1 MKTQAIAR
9 FASLLSAA
17 LIAASSPALAQSDKQ
32 DYSAAERLLFMT
44 NQMSS
49 VKSPASIRYSFR
61 KSGSLEDGFEDNVV
75 LSTARQA
82 DGTCCVANT
91 DFFTGSRKLP
101 LPETPAPE
109 GNPVILH
116 FLERDI
122 AEMKRLTKG
131 STNHFRKLIR
141 MAAYQSATVSD
152 TTFAYKGGV
161 VKGQEVRFSPY
172 LEDPNRPKY
181 EQLSRKQYRFF
192 LSPAVPGGVYGI
204 RTQVDGEAAGSPPI
218 VVEELLVDGGSSPS
232 PSKSQ

>member
-1 MKTQAIAR
+1 MKTQAFVR

-17 LIAASSPALAQSDKQ
+17 LIAASSPALAQTDKQ

-49 VKSPASIRYSFR
+49 VKPPASIRYSFR
-61 KSGSLEDGFEDNVV
+61 KSGSLEEGFEDNV
-75 LSTARQA
+75 LLTTARQA

-131 STNHFRKLIR
+131 STSGRRASARSRLAPCR
-141 MAAYQSATVSD
+141 SRSWAAAD
-152 TTFAYKGGV
+152 
-161 VKGQEVRFSPY
+161 
-172 LEDPNRPKY
+172 RPP
-181 EQLSRKQYRFF
+181 
-192 LSPAVPGGVYGI
+192 SPARPPRRG
-204 RTQVDGEAAGSPPI
+204 RGSPVQRTALPCQPAH
-218 VVEELLVDGGSSPS
+218 EPDPS
-232 PSKSQ
+232 PARRTS